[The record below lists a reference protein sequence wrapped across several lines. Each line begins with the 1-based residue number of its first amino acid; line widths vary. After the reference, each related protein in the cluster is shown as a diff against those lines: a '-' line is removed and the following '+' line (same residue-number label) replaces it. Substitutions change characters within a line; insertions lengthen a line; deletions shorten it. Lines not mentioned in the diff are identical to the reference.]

1 MSERQTTERDFA
13 PLFSIQDSPLT
24 SSSSEDASETAE
36 APAFRGIPF
45 VPRRLTPAR
54 VYNLPTVRETRRRV
68 FRDIPVVPYPPLS
81 EDLRRLGEGKRYFIF
96 TYGCLMNV
104 RDSETAAGLLES
116 MGFSPAADPA
126 EADVVLLNTCAIREN
141 AEERVFGELGRLKG
155 LKRTR
160 HELIVGVMGCMPQ
173 EEGVA
178 RRLLEEHPEVDLVL
192 GTHNLHLLPTRLAE
206 AILDHVRVFD
216 VWNREGELIEALPAN
231 RSDRIKAYV
240 NISYGCDEFCT
251 YCIVPYTRGRERS
264 RRPEDVLQE
273 VRELA
278 EAGYREVTLLGQ
290 NVNAYGKDFRDRVY
304 TFADLLA
311 DIQEISIPWVRF
323 TTSHPRDFDRR
334 TIEVLARGGN
344 LVEHVHLPV
353 QSGSDA
359 VLRRMNRRYT
369 REWYLELVRELRAHI
384 PGVALTTD
392 IIVGF
397 PGETEA
403 DFEATLSLVEEVSF
417 DGAFTFIYSPREGT
431 PAARF
436 PDETPYEVKRAR
448 LERLNEV
455 VRAHALRHNEE
466 LLGRSVTVL
475 VEGPSKRDGRILAAR
490 TRTNKLVH
498 FEGPP
503 QLAGEFVRVR
513 IERVQPYTLYGTYVG
528 AAAPAEVEVG
538 G

>member
-1 MSERQTTERDFA
+1 MSERQTTERDFTR
-13 PLFSIQDSPLT
+13 LFPIQDSA
-24 SSSSEDASETAE
+24 SDASKDAH
-36 APAFRGIPF
+36 APADGIAPRGTPY
-45 VPRRLTPAR
+45 VPRRLSPAR
-54 VYNLPTVRETRRRV
+54 VHNLPTVRETRRRV
-68 FRDIPVVPYPPLS
+68 FRDLPVVPYPPLS
-81 EDLRRLGEGKRYFIF
+81 EELRRLGQGKKYFIY

-104 RDSETAAGLLES
+104 RDSETAAGLFEA
-116 MGFSPAADPA
+116 MGFSSAANPA
-126 EADVVLLNTCAIREN
+126 EADVVLFNTCAIREN
-141 AEERVFGELGRLKG
+141 AEERVFGELGHLKG
-155 LKRTR
+155 FKRTR
-160 HELIVGVMGCMPQ
+160 PELIVGVIGCMPQ

-192 GTHNLHLLPTRLAE
+192 GTHNLHLLPVRLAE
-206 AILDHVRVFD
+206 AILDQVRVFD
-216 VWNREGELIEALPAN
+216 VWNREEELVEALPVR

-264 RRPEDVLQE
+264 RLPEDVLRE

-290 NVNAYGKDFRDRVY
+290 NVNAYGKDFRDRAY

-311 DIQEISIPWVRF
+311 DIREIPVPWVRF

-369 REWYLELVRELRAHI
+369 REWYLELVHELRAHI
-384 PGVALTTD
+384 PKVALTTD

-403 DFEATLSLVEEVSF
+403 DFEATVTLVEEVSF

-436 PDETPYEVKRAR
+436 PDDTPYEVKRAR

-455 VRAHALRHNEE
+455 VRAHALRHNEA
-466 LLGRSVTVL
+466 LLGRTVVVL
-475 VEGPSKRDGRILAAR
+475 VEGPSKRDGRVLAAR

-498 FEGPP
+498 FEGSPE
-503 QLAGEFVRVR
+503 LTGEFVRVR
-513 IERVQPYTLYGTYVG
+513 IERVQPYTLYGTSVG
-528 AAAPAEVEVG
+528 AATPAEVEIG
-538 G
+538 R